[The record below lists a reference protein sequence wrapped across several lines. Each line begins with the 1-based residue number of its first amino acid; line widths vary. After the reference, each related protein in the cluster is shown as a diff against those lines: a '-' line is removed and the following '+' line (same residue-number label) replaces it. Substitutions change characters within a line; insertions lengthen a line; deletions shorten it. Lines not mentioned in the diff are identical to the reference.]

1 MRGERDAVVIVVAV
15 GGGEGEGEGE
25 EEEERKTKQ
34 LLLGAQRCGGV
45 ALKEGTRILMKVCS
59 LVSTCV
65 SQCVC
70 KTLCII
76 EYTVLCARCV

>member
-1 MRGERDAVVIVVAV
+1 MRGERGTVVIVAAV

-25 EEEERKTKQ
+25 EEERETKQ
-34 LLLGAQRCGGV
+34 LLLEALRCGGV
-45 ALKEGTRILMKVCS
+45 ALKQGMRILMKVCS